1 MKPTLILRA
10 DASLAIGVGHVMRCL
25 ALAQAWRAQVGGKAV
40 FCCTKLPPKIAR
52 RLIREHMELRFI
64 DAVPGSEQDAFATV
78 ADARAEDAEWVVVD
92 GYSFTP
98 AYFEALHTAGLR
110 VLALDD
116 MAGLERYPVDIVLNQ
131 NMGAA
136 ASNYTGRT
144 GAETMLL
151 LGPRYSLL
159 RREFRRIQPRDRSFN
174 SKNLRHI
181 LVTLGGSDDENFTA
195 AILNNLKRTVEDH
208 VDVIILAGAAN
219 PHVEK
224 LCALAE
230 SAPFACDVCVDA
242 KDVASLMN
250 WADVAIT
257 AGGSTVWEL
266 AALRV
271 PALIGAS
278 SDNQLAGLAGLAE
291 VPFFKAMRIEE
302 LVACNLASEVDRLC
316 SRAAALTAA
325 EMPFDAEG
333 ALRVVQLL
341 KSTPAILSAA

>member
-52 RLIREHMELRFI
+52 RLIKEHMELRFI
-64 DAVPGSEQDAFATV
+64 DAVAGSETDARATV
-78 ADARAEDAEWVVVD
+78 ANARAEDAEWVVVD
-92 GYSFTP
+92 GYAFTP
-98 AYFEALHTAGLR
+98 AYFETLHASGLR

-116 MAGLERYPVDIVLNQ
+116 MARLESYPVDVLLNQ

-136 ASNYTGRT
+136 VSNYAGRT
-144 GAETMLL
+144 GAETVLL

-159 RREFRRIQPRDRSFN
+159 RREFRRVQPRDRSYD

-181 LVTLGGSDDENFTA
+181 LITLGGADEENFTA
-195 AILNNLKRTVEDH
+195 AILNNLKRTVH
-208 VDVIILAGAAN
+208 GQVDVIILAGAAN
-219 PHVEK
+219 PHIEK

-242 KDVASLMN
+242 RDVASLMN

-271 PALIGAS
+271 PALIGALA
-278 SDNQLAGLAGLAE
+278 DNQLAGLAGLSE
-291 VPFFKAMRIEE
+291 IPFFKAMRIEE
-302 LVACNLASEVDRLC
+302 LVAGDLGSEVDRLC
-316 SRAAALTAA
+316 TQAAALSAA